1 MDEMIVHNLMGQQ
14 TLEDTQLLIQYVKYV
29 LSIVPVRIHRAKVW
43 HDHLFRPRYY
53 YTRCPRTLDLLQSV
67 RVDEMA
73 RHVFLLEGASVPITV
88 AYLMDVESVVRR
100 IMYAGYCM
108 VWVKGDAMQVT
119 TDPSVVFKGGRLEVV
134 LEGQPFEQ
142 EYVSDLKA
150 FGVWLDTRLSLP
162 SLVK

>member
-14 TLEDTQLLIQYVKYV
+14 TPEDTQLLIQYVKYV

-100 IMYAGYCM
+100 IMDAGYCM

>member
-1 MDEMIVHNLMGQQ
+1 MIVHNLMGQQ

-100 IMYAGYCM
+100 IMDAGYCM